1 MEKEKGHKALWD
13 KRLRNLREFST
24 EKAPNF
30 CIIHQKPSNASN
42 INAFGDFGNVTKG

>member
-1 MEKEKGHKALWD
+1 MEAEKGRKAFGD
-13 KRLRNLREFST
+13 KGLLDLRDFPE

-42 INAFGDFGNVTKG
+42 INAFGDFGNVTKR